1 MDRAATFAFAKR
13 IRDISTSC
21 FDLGAAQ
28 RIRLLADEME
38 KYEDACRA
46 AKIDDAT
53 GSTGE
58 TE

>member
-21 FDLGAAQ
+21 FDLGAAE

-38 KYEDACRA
+38 QYEDACSA
-46 AKIDDAT
+46 AKIDDTSGPA
-53 GSTGE
+53 GKKE
-58 TE
+58 